1 MIQLDPPL
9 PLMTPKGPA
18 LAHFVIDYGVETHLY
33 WTVFLDSCGECWT
46 FSNPEVRMAVNPTIG
61 RSHISQIDP
70 GMSNGRLKSQPNMSN
85 GI

>member
-18 LAHFVIDYGVETHLY
+18 LAHFIIDYGIETHLY
-33 WTVFLDSCGECWT
+33 WTVFLDNSGECWT
-46 FSNPEVRMAVNPTIG
+46 FSNPEVRMAKNPTIG
-61 RSHISQIDP
+61 RSQISQIESV
-70 GMSNGRLKSQPNMSN
+70 SNGHLKSHAKASN